1 MGLPFHDPATLPQ
14 IERAEVLLLPSD
26 YETVPRKP
34 SIPGRV
40 LAHVVG
46 EQAQKVAA
54 LWRSLP
60 QAEQMRCHLPRY
72 GVRFLADQFLFEAAI
87 CFECSNISIID
98 NGKHTWAT
106 FDGEAPAA
114 RELLT
119 LLRSFDRS
127 PQTGGGA

>member
-1 MGLPFHDPATLPQ
+1 MGLPFHDPASLPE
-14 IERAEVLLLPSD
+14 IDGVDVLLLPPD

-34 SIPGRV
+34 AIPGRV
-40 LAHVVG
+40 LARLEG
-46 EQAQKVAA
+46 EQARRVAV

-87 CFECSNISIID
+87 CFECNNISIID

-106 FDGEAPAA
+106 FDGEAPPA

-127 PQTGGGA
+127 PPTGGDA